1 MQQSSF
7 ETAHLDI
14 MDMHVVVVFLPSR
27 PAQELYGALE
37 RCAQQAG
44 LSGPLVAVWPDEAG
58 RTRFLAPRQLHS
70 FFRLVGYDQLR
81 AQINT
86 TLLCPC

>member
-7 ETAHLDI
+7 ETAHLEI
-14 MDMHVVVVFLPSR
+14 MDMHVVVVFLACR
-27 PAQELYGALE
+27 PPDELYGALQRSATE
-37 RCAQQAG
+37 AG
-44 LSGPLVAVWPDEAG
+44 LDGLVVAVWPDEVG

-86 TLLCPC
+86 TLSPR